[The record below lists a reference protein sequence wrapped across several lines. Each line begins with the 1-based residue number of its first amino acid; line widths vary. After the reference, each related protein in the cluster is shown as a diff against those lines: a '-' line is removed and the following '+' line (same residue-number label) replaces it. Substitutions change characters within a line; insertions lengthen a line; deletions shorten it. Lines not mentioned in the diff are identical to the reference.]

1 VGGCYG
7 GTRACSSIGY
17 SNIAAESSHTQHE
30 TPDTVVA
37 QPSHK
42 GLNICFVCSSLLEE
56 HTSPATLSGQRSLM
70 HGYSE
75 RSPTSVPN
83 TPPPRPEPK
92 PYPTGPHQS
101 SMAIP
106 WCDVNYEFAMGFP
119 SARQYA
125 GDSGTGR
132 YPAGFW
138 ATQGSR
144 KVKNT
149 EGEFQCWSCVLLHE
163 EKRVFKSTNSLRN
176 EAEEGQQPPKE
187 TQAGAVRVFEERKE
201 VDGEDETE
209 LEGWSRRWKRLSRC
223 LGETSV
229 QTGWLTSIK
238 GVE

>member
-1 VGGCYG
+1 MGGCYG

-176 EAEEGQQPPKE
+176 HERRIHEESREIGTKPRKVSNRPRKLKQ
-187 TQAGAVRVFEERKE
+187 ERFVSLK
-201 VDGEDETE
+201 
-209 LEGWSRRWKRLSRC
+209 
-223 LGETSV
+223 
-229 QTGWLTSIK
+229 K
-238 GVE
+238 GKK